1 MIIRLEKE
9 SRLGMYVDTDFA
21 GLFTAENLED
31 PISVKLRSGIILTFR
46 NVPIHWSSKFL
57 TEIALLTL
65 EAEYIAFS

>member
-31 PISVKLRSGIILTFR
+31 PISVKLRSGWVLILGGIPVR
-46 NVPIHWSSKFL
+46 LDQHYKL
-57 TEIALLTL
+57 K
-65 EAEYIAFS
+65 